1 MALLLHPRMNLSF
14 SKLLLPLL
22 FLGLLSGPA
31 AWAQKKKPA
40 PTATAASPSDVERRV
55 AALLAQMTLA
65 EKVGQLNQ
73 YSGREVTGPA
83 SDRKNT
89 LLASIRAGQV
99 GSMLNVKGVKDT
111 REIQS
116 EALKSRLKIPLLF
129 SLDVIHG
136 YQTTFPIPLGE
147 AASWDLDAIRLGA
160 HVAARE
166 AAASGIHWTFAPMVD
181 VGRDPRWGRVMEGA
195 GEDTYLGVQIAKAR
209 VLGFQG
215 STLGGTDAVMACA
228 KHFAAYGAA
237 LAGRDYN
244 AVDMSEQQLW
254 EVYLPPFKAAADA
267 GVATFMNSFN
277 TLNGI
282 PATGNSY
289 LQRDILKGQWQ
300 YPGFVVSDWG
310 SIGEMANWGYATD
323 KADAA
328 QKALTAGSDMDMESD
343 AYHQKLAQLVTDG
356 KVKID
361 LVDDAVRRILRKK
374 FELGLFDDAY
384 RFSDEKR
391 EKQVLNDPQNR
402 AAARQMAQKSLVLL
416 KNENA
421 TLPLAKALRRIAL
434 IGPLAK
440 AKRDLNGSWT
450 VDTDTTRITSLYDGL
465 RQRAG
470 KTTELRYAKGCEIS
484 GESRAGFEQAV
495 ATAQSAD
502 LIILTV
508 GESWDMSGEA
518 KSRTDIHLP
527 GVQEELFKALKAT
540 GKPVVVVVFGG
551 RPLIF
556 DAIAA
561 QADAILYAWW
571 PGSEG
576 GLALADVL
584 YGDYNP
590 AGKLPITFPRSVG
603 QIPIAY
609 NQQYNTGR
617 PITRPGDIRYKS
629 AYIDSPNTPR
639 YAFGYGLSYTTF
651 KYSDLKISQ
660 AQMKAGES
668 AQISFTLTN
677 TGKVAGEEVAQLY
690 LRDPVASVVR
700 PLKELKDF
708 RKISL
713 KPGENKTVTFT
724 IDKAKLAFY
733 NAKLEWQAEPG
744 TFNLMVGSASDDIR
758 LDGVLELLP

>member
-1 MALLLHPRMNLSF
+1 MTLSF
-14 SKLLLPLL
+14 PKPLLPLL
-22 FLGLLSGPA
+22 LLGLLPGPA
-31 AWAQKKKPA
+31 AVAQKKKPV
-40 PTATAASPSDVERRV
+40 PEATTASPADIEQRIS
-55 AALLAQMTLA
+55 ALLAQMTLD

-89 LLASIRAGQV
+89 LLSSIRSGQV

-111 REIQS
+111 REIQAV
-116 EALKSRLKIPLLF
+116 ALESRLHIPLLF

-136 YQTTFPIPLGE
+136 YQTTFPIPLAE

-160 HVAARE
+160 HVAAKE

-195 GEDTYLGVQIAKAR
+195 GEDTYLGSQIAKAR

-215 STLGGTDAVMACA
+215 EKLGGTDAVMACA

-237 LAGRDYN
+237 TAGRDYN
-244 AVDMSEQQLW
+244 AVDISEQQLW
-254 EVYLPPFKAAADA
+254 ETYLPPFRAAAEA

-282 PATGNSY
+282 PATGNAY
-289 LQRDILKGQWQ
+289 LQRDILKGQWK

-310 SIGEMANWGYATD
+310 SIGELANWGYAAD
-323 KADAA
+323 KTDAA
-328 QKALTAGSDMDMESD
+328 QKAITAGSDMDMESD
-343 AYHQKLAQLVTDG
+343 AYHQKLAQLVQAG
-356 KVKID
+356 KVNIS
-361 LVDDAVRRILRKK
+361 LVDEAVRRILRKK
-374 FELGLFDDAY
+374 FELGLFDDPY

-391 EKQVLNDPQNR
+391 EKQVLSDPQNR
-402 AAARQMAQKSLVLL
+402 TAARQMAQKSLVLL

-421 TLPLAKALRRIAL
+421 TLPLAKALRRVAL

-440 AKRDLNGSWT
+440 ARRDLNGSWT

-470 KTTELRYAKGCEIS
+470 KTTELLYAKGCAVS
-484 GESRAGFEQAV
+484 DDSRAGFEQAV
-495 ATAQSAD
+495 ATAKNAD
-502 LIILTV
+502 LVILTV
-508 GESWDMSGEA
+508 GEAWDMSGEA

-540 GKPVVVVVFGG
+540 GKPVAVVVFGG

-556 DAIAA
+556 DAIAE

-576 GLALADVL
+576 GAALADVL

-617 PITRPGDIRYKS
+617 PVTKPGDIRYKS

-660 AQMKAGES
+660 AQLKAGES
-668 AQISFTLTN
+668 AQVSFTLTN
-677 TGKVAGEEVAQLY
+677 NGKVAGEEVAQLY
-690 LRDPVASVVR
+690 LRDPVASVAR
-700 PLKELKDF
+700 PLRELKDF

-713 KPGENKTVTFT
+713 KPGESKTVTFT
-724 IDKAKLAFY
+724 IDKDKLAFY
-733 NAKLEWQAEPG
+733 NSKLEWLAEPG
-744 TFNLMVGSASDDIR
+744 KFNLMVGSASDDIR
-758 LDGVLELLP
+758 LEGVLELLP